1 MQGHRYP
8 FIAREGLLLI
18 AATVLFAAWFGYS
31 GDYRLSLAAALTA
44 VLLYFV
50 FRDPERRV
58 PASALG
64 VVSPVDGIVA
74 ALETVSTGALQGDA
88 HQLVIRVSVFG
99 TYAARSPVEGTVRS
113 LASAAAEDGGDYATN
128 ALWVQ
133 TDEGDDVVMG
143 FRRFFFGVPPKSFA
157 RYGER
162 LGQGQRCAYL
172 RLARH
177 VVLHLPA
184 DSRMNVSVGQRVKA
198 GCDLLATLPSSH

>member
-1 MQGHRYP
+1 MQGRRYP
-8 FIAREGLLLI
+8 FIAREGMPFI
-18 AATVLFAAWFGYS
+18 AAAALLAAWFGYS
-31 GDYRLSLAAALTA
+31 GDYRLSLIAMMTT

-50 FRDPERRV
+50 FRDPQRPV

-64 VVSPVDGIVA
+64 IVSPVDGVVTE
-74 ALETVSTGALQGDA
+74 LGTVNSGTLQGDA
-88 HQLVIRVSVFG
+88 YRLVIRVSVWG

-113 LASAAAEDGGDYATN
+113 LASAAAESGGDYATN

-143 FRRFFFGVPPKSFA
+143 FRRYFLGVPPKSFT

-172 RLARH
+172 RLARR
-177 VVLHLPA
+177 VVLHLPIG
-184 DSRMNVSVGQRVKA
+184 SRMQVRVGQRLKA
-198 GCDLLATLPSSH
+198 GSDLLATLPSSH